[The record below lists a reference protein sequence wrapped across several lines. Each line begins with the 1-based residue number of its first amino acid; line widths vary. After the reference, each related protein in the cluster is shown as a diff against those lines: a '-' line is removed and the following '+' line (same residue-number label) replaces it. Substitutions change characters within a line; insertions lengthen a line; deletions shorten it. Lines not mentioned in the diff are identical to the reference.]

1 MFVVKRPFR
10 NLGKVLTA
18 GTIISDPAVIK
29 HFKGRFAEGKIIKV
43 DEHNFESYHSFFKQK
58 YGVDLAESNSVSN
71 SEEDTSK
78 PIKSTDSAKAT
89 DAAKTTNVVKATA
102 TVTK

>member
-43 DEHNFESYHSFFKQK
+43 DEHNFDSYYSFFKQK
-58 YGVDLAESNSVSN
+58 YGVDLAKPNSVKVSKEN
-71 SEEDTSK
+71 ASEPAEAVKAAKGTDAN
-78 PIKSTDSAKAT
+78 KSKAT
-89 DAAKTTNVVKATA
+89 ATVKATA
-102 TVTK
+102 TK